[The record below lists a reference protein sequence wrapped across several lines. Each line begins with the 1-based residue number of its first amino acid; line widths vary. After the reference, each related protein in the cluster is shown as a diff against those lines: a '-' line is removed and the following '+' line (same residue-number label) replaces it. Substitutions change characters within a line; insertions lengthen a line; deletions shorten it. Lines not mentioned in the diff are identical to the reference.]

1 MARPAKKAPEEWREA
16 ILEAAKT
23 LFLTKGYRETS
34 VADVMQ
40 LAGGAKGLFYSFF
53 GSKEELVCVL
63 SERLFLANNPF
74 LAVRGREDLTGLE
87 KIREVLRVDRGDRE
101 RDKLSREVVP
111 ILRDPAI
118 LAAAVEANRRILT
131 PLWRELLEEGRRDG
145 SIRTPYTRELSE
157 LLPLLDFWFLPSVF
171 PATAEEIRR
180 KYRFAAEALTKM
192 GLPILEEEAG
202 AFAEEVIA
210 DIAAGEEKRP

>member
-1 MARPAKKAPEEWREA
+1 MARPPKKPPEAWRKE
-16 ILEAAKT
+16 ILDAARA
-23 LFLTKGYRETS
+23 LFLTKGCEETS
-34 VADVMQ
+34 VADIMKE
-40 LAGGAKGLFYSFF
+40 AGGAKGLFYTFF
-53 GSKEELVCVL
+53 PSKEALICALGEQ
-63 SERLFLANNPF
+63 LFLENNPF
-74 LAVRGREDLTGLE
+74 LAVRGREDLTAME
-87 KIREVLRVDRGDRE
+87 KVRELLRLNRSDPE
-101 RDKLSREVVP
+101 RDRLNRQAVP
-111 ILRDPAI
+111 VLEDPRL
-118 LAAAVEANRRILT
+118 LAAAVESNRRLLT

-210 DIAAGEEKRP
+210 DIAPGEEEQP